1 MGYHTR
7 TIKKGELGEFSKV
20 EEEIEELMDAAQ
32 QGVHPLIICELADL
46 IGAIEAFAEKRYNL
60 SLDDLIKF
68 KELTKSA
75 FKEGKRK

>member
-20 EEEIEELMDAAQ
+20 EEEVEELFDAAQ

-60 SLDDLIKF
+60 TLDDLIKM
-68 KELTKSA
+68 KELTKAA

>member
-20 EEEIEELMDAAQ
+20 QEEIEELQDAQ
-32 QGVHPLIICELADL
+32 LQGVHSLIICELSDL
-46 IGAIEAFAEKRYNL
+46 LGAIEAYAEKRYNL
-60 SLDDLIKF
+60 TLDDLIKF
-68 KELTKSA
+68 KDMTKQA